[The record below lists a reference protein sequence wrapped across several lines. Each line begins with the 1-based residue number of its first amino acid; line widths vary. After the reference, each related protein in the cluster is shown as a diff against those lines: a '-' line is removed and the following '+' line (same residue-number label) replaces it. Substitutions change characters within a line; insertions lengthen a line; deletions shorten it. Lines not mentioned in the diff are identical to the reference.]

1 MGRSPCCDKVGLKKG
16 PWTPEE
22 DQKLLTYIQ
31 EHGHGSWRA
40 LPSKA
45 GLYRCGKSCRLRWT
59 NYLRPDIKRGEFSL
73 QEQQTII
80 QLHALLGNRWSVIAS
95 HLPKRTDNEIK
106 NYWNTH
112 LKKRL
117 TKMGI
122 DPMTH
127 KPKSHALGSGQ
138 RKDIAN
144 LSHMAQWETARLE
157 AEARIV
163 RESKLIS
170 NSTNQLIHKAPKA
183 NTNYHPTSPCLD
195 ILKVWQ
201 GMLITKGKMDISIGN
216 CFFSASQPL
225 LESPTSILN
234 FSDNNMATNVPNN
247 NVGLIHENTLPAH
260 ANHVEALVAC
270 TAGDE
275 ELKGILGNS
284 SMLVH
289 DITDHDI
296 RISSSNFFRDPMRF
310 PSFLEGADTYVPTP
324 TSTGPVDNAFLI
336 EDTCKINYWSNILN
350 IVNSPIDLSSALC
363 GN

>member
-1 MGRSPCCDKVGLKKG
+1 MGRSPCSDKVGLKKG

-22 DQKLLTYIQ
+22 DLKLLTYIQ

-40 LPSKA
+40 LPPKA
-45 GLYRCGKSCRLRWT
+45 GLHRCGKSCRLRWT

-80 QLHALLGNRWSVIAS
+80 QLHALLGNRCSAIAS
-95 HLPKRTDNEIK
+95 HLTKRTDNEIK

-127 KPKSHALGSGQ
+127 KPKSHALGYGQ
-138 RKDIAN
+138 TKDIAN
-144 LSHMAQWETARLE
+144 LNHMAQWETARLE

-170 NSTNQLIHKAPKA
+170 NSTNRLINKAPK
-183 NTNYHPTSPCLD
+183 TNYHSTAPCLD

-201 GMLITKGKMDISIGN
+201 GTLITKGRRDISIGN
-216 CFFSASQPL
+216 CFFNASQPL
-225 LESPTSILN
+225 LESPTS
-234 FSDNNMATNVPNN
+234 MATNVPNS
-247 NVGLIHENTLPAH
+247 NVGLIHENTLPSDH
-260 ANHVEALVAC
+260 SNHVETLVAC
-270 TAGDE
+270 TVGDE
-275 ELKGILGNS
+275 ELKGILGKS

-289 DITDHDI
+289 DITYP
-296 RISSSNFFRDPMRF
+296 ISSSNFFPDPLRF
-310 PSFLEGADTYVPTP
+310 PSFFEGANTYAPTP
-324 TSTGPVDNAFLI
+324 TSTGPADNAFFI
-336 EDTCKINYWSNILN
+336 EDNCKINDWSNILN
-350 IVNSPIDLSSALC
+350 IVSSPIDIGVMRKL
-363 GN
+363 N

>member
-1 MGRSPCCDKVGLKKG
+1 MGRSPCSDKVGLKKG

-22 DQKLLTYIQ
+22 DLKLLTYIQ

-40 LPSKA
+40 LPPKA
-45 GLYRCGKSCRLRWT
+45 GLQTRLHRCGKSCRLRWT

-80 QLHALLGNRWSVIAS
+80 QLHALLGNRWSAIAS

-127 KPKSHALGSGQ
+127 KPKSHALGSCQ
-138 RKDIAN
+138 AKDIAN

-170 NSTNQLIHKAPKA
+170 NNSTNQLMNKAPK
-183 NTNYHPTSPCLD
+183 TNYHSTAPCLD

-201 GMLITKGKMDISIGN
+201 GTLITKGRRDISIGN
-216 CFFSASQPL
+216 CFFNASQPLL
-225 LESPTSILN
+225 LESPTS
-234 FSDNNMATNVPNN
+234 MATNVPNTS
-247 NVGLIHENTLPAH
+247 NVGLIHENTLPSDH
-260 ANHVEALVAC
+260 SNHVETLVAC
-270 TAGDE
+270 TVGDE
-275 ELKGILGNS
+275 ELKGILGKS

-289 DITDHDI
+289 DITAHDI
-296 RISSSNFFRDPMRF
+296 PVSSSNLRF
-310 PSFLEGADTYVPTP
+310 PSFLEGATTYVPTP
-324 TSTGPVDNAFLI
+324 TSTGPADNAFFI

-350 IVNSPIDLSSALC
+350 IVSSPLDLSSA
-363 GN
+363 